1 MAKSTALRQS
11 SKDAVNRLRGPL
23 RYVVAAV
30 AVAAATL
37 LQWLVDPLIG
47 DALIFSTYFAAVVF
61 TVAYGGFWPGVVAT
75 FLSVATCDWF
85 FIPPI
90 NSFYIETDDLGT
102 WLGIVTFI
110 VVGITVA
117 AINEA
122 LQRSRRAAH
131 SAARQ
136 LAVAVDHA
144 QFLSEASKSV
154 AALVDV
160 KSSMQRLAQLCVP
173 RFADWCALYLVDE
186 QGEIQPIAQAHA
198 NAQKASLLGEM
209 ISGYPPSWR
218 CRQCPAAFSAVATP
232 NSCRKSLSPTSNQ
245 SHKMRVTPS

>member
-1 MAKSTALRQS
+1 MAARNTRLKARSMMAKSIPQQRS
-11 SKDAVNRLRGPL
+11 SEHAANGLRGPL
-23 RYVVAAV
+23 DYLVALV

-37 LQWLVDPLIG
+37 VQWLVDPLIG

-61 TVAYGGFWPGVVAT
+61 TVACGGVWPGVTAT
-75 FLSVATCDWF
+75 LLSVAAADFF
-85 FIPPI
+85 FIPPRW
-90 NSFYIETDDLGT
+90 SFYIETRDLGT

-136 LAVAVDHA
+136 LAVAVDYA

-186 QGEIQPIAQAHA
+186 QG
-198 NAQKASLLGEM
+198 KSSRSLGRT
-209 ISGYPPSWR
+209 PTHKKPS
-218 CRQCPAAFSAVATP
+218 CF
-232 NSCRKSLSPTSNQ
+232 RK
-245 SHKMRVTPS
+245 